1 MLKGENMM
9 TDQVSAHST
18 ATNNNIVITSTSSSS
33 QPSHDGAESHHIH
46 HHSHNHN
53 QHHHNV
59 ESNSDQ
65 PVQTNSKPKIDV
77 AVVIDLQIKNLN
89 LPHRL
94 AAFEEIERACHI
106 VNANC
111 HTIAFHK
118 LDFDE
123 LNATEAFYS
132 ADVAI
137 VDFSIRDQQHSLFYR
152 IGNRENFGMKHNIL
166 IYNDDSSKVTIPH
179 NLPIPLNLISYRQS
193 TDKKCYVTEPVT
205 NIKSDAS
212 NRPLSSET
220 KIQLS
225 TKLRNALQDVQI
237 QTKTHFKEKFLTEL
251 KKARD
256 TLTGDELIKAL
267 NEFRRKLTNPSLIA
281 SDVIHNLLVS
291 FREVQDYNSMVGL
304 IEELQPNS
312 QFQFTPLIQY
322 LYAFALSRRNMP
334 GDRDDL
340 NNSQELQSVAS
351 ALNILMGRKGNIKLL
366 QDYWDVATFFEISVL
381 AENYSKAIE
390 AAECMFNLKPPGW
403 YLKSTVRNICL
414 INEHRKKPEDARI
427 SAEEQMFQF
436 WMEFFMEAAKDEP
449 SYVIR
454 YPVIILEI
462 DKTIMPS
469 HVTVNMDDQDGRS
482 LEINNVNCKECLRET
497 SQCKRPHRWLFQSSK
512 IRGLSMY
519 KSDQRCLFLYVISD
533 DFQLFF
539 PSEEIRQRFYEQILE
554 LTANDECV
562 TDLDARKESDSI
574 SFEYVLNDFNE
585 RVKLGEGSYGTVY
598 SARDRVNRDIAVKEI
613 QIKNTDE
620 VQPLQEEIKLHSQLN
635 HRNIVKYI
643 GSIHDETNG
652 VFKILMESVPGGS
665 LSQLLRAKW
674 GPLKE
679 SVISYYT
686 RQILEGIHYL
696 HSQNI
701 VHRDIKGDN
710 VLVNTYTGVV
720 KISDFG
726 TSKRLAGLHPKTETF
741 TGTFQYMAP
750 EVIDQGSRGY
760 SAPADIWS
768 LGCTMVEM
776 ATGKT
781 PFIEVGSGQEV
792 IFKVGFF
799 KEHPEIP
806 STLSD
811 KCRAFIQ
818 RCFIPESSK
827 RPTAAELL
835 DDPFLENVGTRKR
848 KTLGLP
854 SNNTSSN
861 SSNTSN
867 NSMNSQSSNT
877 YTSGSNLSTN
887 YNGAIA
893 NCTSA
898 TIGGGGCGGN
908 MNQIDFNRS
917 VSMPHDMSTNGDE
930 QHQPNSA
937 EILMNDM
944 NPMPTTK
951 PKVNRLEP
959 KLSLNIKDSHN
970 NGFGTMQLSSIAQ
983 SPSIMSED
991 RSPGIF
997 YSPTPNIMDTPFYDS
1012 DHDNFFI
1019 KNSQN
1024 IEKNLAQVIKN
1035 NEEEICNVWLRRLLE
1050 NWPETTL
1057 MLKHCHLKNI
1067 LLPGLRDFISTNQN
1081 LLYLSNAL
1089 NLLAKEFDELI
1100 NLNSNESGNEMQTQ
1114 QQQNFVGNTDGRRLL
1129 VKQIQT
1135 AIYYFQDAI
1144 DSILKIQNIPP
1155 HWIFALDSSIR
1166 TTVQT
1171 GVNLLYQNFKTLFNI
1186 DDIDSV
1192 NTETNLSGTL
1202 YNRQNSCLT
1211 NMNGSQQSLED
1222 DIMIGRQ
1229 MKDQLKQLIQENQ
1242 KTVTM
1247 LSDTFAEYLKEQNQM
1262 FRNLFEQ
1269 VTNAKSSIQM
1279 EHQLHQ
1285 HPHQPKQE
1293 DSDMI
1298 KFLRAENISQQTIDT
1313 LIEQDISLQVML
1325 EFMTRDDIGKL
1336 GLTLGDELQLPQ
1348 FSFPYTNNESQQF
1361 PSWTNNVIMNNERL
1375 QYENNI
1381 NTIVFENEQ
1390 EIEDVNMGIEYEYES
1405 DSPPYDPSQ
1414 NQSLLDLD
1422 FQIHSNRNENVD
1434 EEDYWRKTRDC
1445 DYRLL
1450 REKDNNNDVNLNDE
1464 KMEMQN
1470 KINKKKKHKIIK
1482 RQDETVDVDLKNVDD
1497 LPYEELISVY
1507 QQLKEELTLLSCD
1520 ESNTEVTKSNSSPLE
1535 NEVATPSVN
1544 SIEELDDSCELIYDS
1559 RLDKEE
1565 QNKLD
1570 KVLENDSEQL
1580 QFNVIMEHEHSTQ
1593 NEISHSLNENKIEAG
1608 LELEHS
1614 VESSSLEQTSNCN
1627 KKLEVIEIDH
1637 EDVDVQFNPMLQSIA
1652 TKITSILPRKP
1663 LVDLS
1668 KFRLVIQVSDGEDES
1683 EEERDSNVVTKNSS
1697 PSTKGFIHQLSKSQQ
1712 EEYRKLKLEIER
1724 REAKMITFENLH
1736 KCETNIADVARN
1748 MNEKHKK
1755 IGLLKNN
1762 ARNTQNKL
1770 IKTSRKI
1777 KNLENAL
1784 LSARK
1789 QNDLLKIELQMNN
1802 KELNNVE
1809 LLCKGDEKR
1818 IKHYQTLCMKMGK
1831 RLIGQS
1837 YQLPVTTFGRKR
1849 KKPPTTITT
1858 NENTKTKVSNKE
1870 SELSIRYLRT
1880 HYKVLLKTDSNY
1892 EAAIPF
1898 DQYVSFNF
1906 SLFKSSLF
1914 CRTNC
1919 DFLIEFNEF
1928 TEKNNDI
1935 LQSCDLKQIPEPF
1948 IASSGT
1954 EKQYQSVLQHFNSY
1968 RFASHQK
1975 LNITA
1980 DCWSNALNP
1989 NQFICIY
1996 ELFGVCND
2004 SNCKFQHQKDY
2015 IYGPQ
2020 EKIIDV
2026 LTYLP
2031 HINGQENSKDN
2042 PKAFRQTLLNYVQD
2056 RMSKSDSI
2064 ETICKDVSK
2073 DIKNQSKTSVS
2084 TFLRRFLPKELVNFS
2099 ENVSPLSKQVEF
2111 DDYHYRF
2118 YLTDEDFRMKLNTLR
2133 LEKDPDFYL
2142 KNRFFAPEGVPISAE
2157 LEASLAIDPLN
2168 IQKWINLA
2176 YCYMRPKN
2184 GREFDDLNGSI
2195 DSSLNVLSRAL
2206 EANRKNPELYE
2217 QYLLFYSQKV
2227 ELHTSDMINANDN
2240 CSNIIPIE
2248 TICERIL
2255 KKCSNYRLW
2264 VCYVNLT
2271 HDLKKKTQIVLRMI
2285 YKFNSGTIQSN
2296 NESKD
2301 ITEIILF
2308 RIHLLL
2314 QSNQHAQ
2321 AVQYFHKIFEEY
2333 NLRPSGMKLY
2343 SKISKDHQVFSWLC
2357 YIHLILYQCLPYH
2370 SFQLCKKTSFLY
2382 LVNVRPFV
2390 FNWESITSQND
2401 LFMIERVFNRAINS
2415 CCLYRTS
2422 NPSEQNHKSLC
2433 GSTCFPLRFNLA
2445 QLNMIMQRMCVNDQ
2459 IDSESE
2465 ITNSYSY
2472 LSTIY
2477 NENFDAVTH
2486 LHILQ
2491 LFDLKFSNDDIAH
2504 TLLLNLMET
2513 FYNGYNQRLI
2523 IEAENF
2529 SDDLLGKLRNQIQ
2542 FNYWL
2547 AFYNYKCRNVSKC
2560 REILLRSLSYYFND
2574 SDDLFAS
2581 RGNNSEF
2588 IFNLFE
2594 LILLDNEH
2602 LAADIYQRDE
2612 IRKRWKFGPDRR
2624 PSRLVY
2630 FYLSY
2635 LLYLHIDCQ
2644 KKKLLAEQHYLKL
2657 DCVFSSIVNSFTSSN
2672 LNNHDEYKFLW
2683 LNYFLILL
2691 EFPFS
2696 KQHFRLVYETLRH
2709 ISVTFNSS
2717 DPNLI
2722 YHLTNTFSELIKP
2735 QDRLYFLIELSKLNV
2750 DNTNLIIKIVNLA
2763 LNQLKKETLWQ
2774 YINYIVYD
2782 RKIRLRCFEFWKIA
2796 ISLSI
2801 ERNDHL
2807 NTHKFFQIAVNAIPY
2822 NALLWEML
2830 KNYESS
2836 INHTEHLG
2844 QLKKFYNQTL
2854 KMSNNLFEN

>member
-1 MLKGENMM
+1 MM

-334 GDRDDL
+334 GDREKALERIMEAIQIKENWSPDLFCLAGRIYKDLFIESNDQDENSLMQAISWYRKGFEHQPNEYAGINLATLLVIKGDDL

-449 SYVIR
+449 GYVIR

-1269 VTNAKSSIQM
+1269 VTNAKSSIQV

-1336 GLTLGDELQLPQ
+1336 GLTLGDELRL
-1348 FSFPYTNNESQQF
+1348 
-1361 PSWTNNVIMNNERL
+1361 WNVI
-1375 QYENNI
+1375 
-1381 NTIVFENEQ
+1381 
-1390 EIEDVNMGIEYEYES
+1390 
-1405 DSPPYDPSQ
+1405 
-1414 NQSLLDLD
+1414 
-1422 FQIHSNRNENVD
+1422 
-1434 EEDYWRKTRDC
+1434 RKHT
-1445 DYRLL
+1445 
-1450 REKDNNNDVNLNDE
+1450 
-1464 KMEMQN
+1464 N
-1470 KINKKKKHKIIK
+1470 K
-1482 RQDETVDVDLKNVDD
+1482 T
-1497 LPYEELISVY
+1497 
-1507 QQLKEELTLLSCD
+1507 
-1520 ESNTEVTKSNSSPLE
+1520 
-1535 NEVATPSVN
+1535 
-1544 SIEELDDSCELIYDS
+1544 
-1559 RLDKEE
+1559 
-1565 QNKLD
+1565 
-1570 KVLENDSEQL
+1570 
-1580 QFNVIMEHEHSTQ
+1580 
-1593 NEISHSLNENKIEAG
+1593 G
-1608 LELEHS
+1608 
-1614 VESSSLEQTSNCN
+1614 
-1627 KKLEVIEIDH
+1627 
-1637 EDVDVQFNPMLQSIA
+1637 
-1652 TKITSILPRKP
+1652 
-1663 LVDLS
+1663 
-1668 KFRLVIQVSDGEDES
+1668 
-1683 EEERDSNVVTKNSS
+1683 
-1697 PSTKGFIHQLSKSQQ
+1697 
-1712 EEYRKLKLEIER
+1712 
-1724 REAKMITFENLH
+1724 
-1736 KCETNIADVARN
+1736 
-1748 MNEKHKK
+1748 
-1755 IGLLKNN
+1755 
-1762 ARNTQNKL
+1762 
-1770 IKTSRKI
+1770 
-1777 KNLENAL
+1777 
-1784 LSARK
+1784 
-1789 QNDLLKIELQMNN
+1789 
-1802 KELNNVE
+1802 
-1809 LLCKGDEKR
+1809 
-1818 IKHYQTLCMKMGK
+1818 
-1831 RLIGQS
+1831 
-1837 YQLPVTTFGRKR
+1837 
-1849 KKPPTTITT
+1849 
-1858 NENTKTKVSNKE
+1858 
-1870 SELSIRYLRT
+1870 
-1880 HYKVLLKTDSNY
+1880 
-1892 EAAIPF
+1892 
-1898 DQYVSFNF
+1898 
-1906 SLFKSSLF
+1906 
-1914 CRTNC
+1914 
-1919 DFLIEFNEF
+1919 
-1928 TEKNNDI
+1928 
-1935 LQSCDLKQIPEPF
+1935 
-1948 IASSGT
+1948 
-1954 EKQYQSVLQHFNSY
+1954 
-1968 RFASHQK
+1968 
-1975 LNITA
+1975 
-1980 DCWSNALNP
+1980 
-1989 NQFICIY
+1989 
-1996 ELFGVCND
+1996 GV
-2004 SNCKFQHQKDY
+2004 
-2015 IYGPQ
+2015 G
-2020 EKIIDV
+2020 
-2026 LTYLP
+2026 
-2031 HINGQENSKDN
+2031 
-2042 PKAFRQTLLNYVQD
+2042 
-2056 RMSKSDSI
+2056 
-2064 ETICKDVSK
+2064 
-2073 DIKNQSKTSVS
+2073 
-2084 TFLRRFLPKELVNFS
+2084 
-2099 ENVSPLSKQVEF
+2099 
-2111 DDYHYRF
+2111 
-2118 YLTDEDFRMKLNTLR
+2118 
-2133 LEKDPDFYL
+2133 
-2142 KNRFFAPEGVPISAE
+2142 
-2157 LEASLAIDPLN
+2157 
-2168 IQKWINLA
+2168 
-2176 YCYMRPKN
+2176 
-2184 GREFDDLNGSI
+2184 
-2195 DSSLNVLSRAL
+2195 
-2206 EANRKNPELYE
+2206 
-2217 QYLLFYSQKV
+2217 
-2227 ELHTSDMINANDN
+2227 
-2240 CSNIIPIE
+2240 
-2248 TICERIL
+2248 
-2255 KKCSNYRLW
+2255 
-2264 VCYVNLT
+2264 
-2271 HDLKKKTQIVLRMI
+2271 
-2285 YKFNSGTIQSN
+2285 
-2296 NESKD
+2296 
-2301 ITEIILF
+2301 
-2308 RIHLLL
+2308 
-2314 QSNQHAQ
+2314 
-2321 AVQYFHKIFEEY
+2321 
-2333 NLRPSGMKLY
+2333 
-2343 SKISKDHQVFSWLC
+2343 
-2357 YIHLILYQCLPYH
+2357 
-2370 SFQLCKKTSFLY
+2370 
-2382 LVNVRPFV
+2382 
-2390 FNWESITSQND
+2390 
-2401 LFMIERVFNRAINS
+2401 
-2415 CCLYRTS
+2415 
-2422 NPSEQNHKSLC
+2422 
-2433 GSTCFPLRFNLA
+2433 
-2445 QLNMIMQRMCVNDQ
+2445 
-2459 IDSESE
+2459 
-2465 ITNSYSY
+2465 
-2472 LSTIY
+2472 
-2477 NENFDAVTH
+2477 
-2486 LHILQ
+2486 
-2491 LFDLKFSNDDIAH
+2491 
-2504 TLLLNLMET
+2504 
-2513 FYNGYNQRLI
+2513 
-2523 IEAENF
+2523 
-2529 SDDLLGKLRNQIQ
+2529 
-2542 FNYWL
+2542 
-2547 AFYNYKCRNVSKC
+2547 
-2560 REILLRSLSYYFND
+2560 
-2574 SDDLFAS
+2574 
-2581 RGNNSEF
+2581 
-2588 IFNLFE
+2588 
-2594 LILLDNEH
+2594 
-2602 LAADIYQRDE
+2602 
-2612 IRKRWKFGPDRR
+2612 
-2624 PSRLVY
+2624 
-2630 FYLSY
+2630 
-2635 LLYLHIDCQ
+2635 
-2644 KKKLLAEQHYLKL
+2644 
-2657 DCVFSSIVNSFTSSN
+2657 
-2672 LNNHDEYKFLW
+2672 
-2683 LNYFLILL
+2683 
-2691 EFPFS
+2691 
-2696 KQHFRLVYETLRH
+2696 
-2709 ISVTFNSS
+2709 
-2717 DPNLI
+2717 
-2722 YHLTNTFSELIKP
+2722 
-2735 QDRLYFLIELSKLNV
+2735 
-2750 DNTNLIIKIVNLA
+2750 
-2763 LNQLKKETLWQ
+2763 
-2774 YINYIVYD
+2774 
-2782 RKIRLRCFEFWKIA
+2782 
-2796 ISLSI
+2796 
-2801 ERNDHL
+2801 
-2807 NTHKFFQIAVNAIPY
+2807 
-2822 NALLWEML
+2822 
-2830 KNYESS
+2830 
-2836 INHTEHLG
+2836 
-2844 QLKKFYNQTL
+2844 
-2854 KMSNNLFEN
+2854 